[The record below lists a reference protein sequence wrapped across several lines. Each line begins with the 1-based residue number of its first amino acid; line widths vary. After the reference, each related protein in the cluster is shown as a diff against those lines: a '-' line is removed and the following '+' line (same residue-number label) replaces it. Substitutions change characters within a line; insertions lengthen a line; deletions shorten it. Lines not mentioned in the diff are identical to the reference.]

1 MQVRWTDRALSD
13 LARLSDFLAVVNRQA
28 AARTVQSL
36 SAAALRL
43 GDNPRLGL
51 PLKEFAPREV
61 RRVVVAGAYEMRYE
75 ISPDGIVVLRL
86 WHAREDR

>member
-13 LARLSDFLAVVNRQA
+13 LARLSDFLVGVDRQA
-28 AARTVQSL
+28 AARTVRSL

-43 GDNPRLGL
+43 GQNPRLGTQ
-51 PLKEFAPREV
+51 LKEFAPREV
-61 RRVVVAGAYEMRYE
+61 RRVIVARAYELRYE
-75 ISPDGIVVLRL
+75 LSPETVVVLRI